1 MQRKPP
7 SRKTLIFADKDSA
20 LRHDVRTLGSMV
32 GDLLRE
38 QGGDAFF
45 EHVESARREAILRR
59 EGKRSIDDLASVV
72 GELDAPA
79 AQNFIRAFSTY
90 FQLVNTAEKVH
101 RIRRR
106 REYMRENATHQPHGA
121 HDLFQQFHDAG
132 CSIDQ
137 IRTALENILIEPV
150 FTAHPTEPTR
160 RTILRKEQRIVRK
173 LVDLLDPGLPPQE
186 VNAALAVIRAEVTSG
201 WQTEEHPS
209 ESMTVADEL
218 EHVLFFLTDVIYR
231 VIPPFYENLQ
241 EALVSA
247 YGEAAIGDYQIP
259 LLTAFASWVGGD
271 MDGNPNVGAKT
282 IRNTLSR
289 QRSLILDLYFREC
302 ADVGSK
308 LSQCRDRVKVSEA
321 VEARIQEY
329 RQHFS
334 KAWGEVPNRHRDMPY
349 RSLLRLIQARLQ
361 STYDDDAYP
370 YESAES
376 FAADVDLIADSL
388 SQNQGHNAG
397 LFAVRRLQRRI
408 ECFGFHMATLDI
420 RQDSLVHREVIG
432 KCLGDEAW
440 MTRDPADRLERLC
453 EAITARE
460 APVDTQDTQVRKTL
474 GVFQAIAFCHRKYG
488 KRSIGPYIISM
499 TQGADDVVS
508 VLLLAQWAELG
519 NRRGEVPLDI
529 APLLE
534 TVDDLHAGPGIMQ
547 QLLANPVYRQHL
559 SRRKDRQTIMIGYSD
574 SNKDGGLA
582 SARWALHQAQA
593 ALRDTLAAHDIEL
606 TLFHGRGGTVS
617 RGGSKMHD
625 AVRGAPAG
633 TVAGRM
639 RFTEQGE
646 IINEK
651 YGLRGI
657 AMRTLEQSAASVAAA
672 SLLPAANETVHP
684 SWSQMMSTVA
694 NVSRERYQSLT
705 RHTEGFFDYFRTATP
720 IDVIERMR
728 IGSRPASRREQK
740 GIDDLRAIPWV
751 FAWTQARF
759 VLPGWFGLG
768 SGLQAAVEQFGH
780 DAFADMMREWHFV
793 RALIADAEMVLAKS
807 DLEVAERYSQL
818 SGNLHERFFPI
829 IKAEFDLTL
838 HYILELSSHDWLLDG
853 DKTLQRTILL
863 RNPYIDPMSLLQID
877 LLRRWRAGDRE
888 DDALL
893 GALLAG
899 VNGIA
904 QGLQNTG

>member
-1 MQRKPP
+1 MTHKPP
-7 SRKTLIFADKDSA
+7 SRKNLVYADKDKA
-20 LRHDVRTLGSMV
+20 LRHDVRTLGGMV

-38 QGGDAFF
+38 QQGDAFY
-45 EHVESARREAILRR
+45 EHVERVRREAINRR
-59 EGKRSIDDLASVV
+59 EGDSSIDDLATVV
-72 GELDAPA
+72 GAMDAPG

-106 REYMRENATHQPHGA
+106 REYMREHDAHQPNGV
-121 HDLFQQFHDAG
+121 HDMFQQFRDAG
-132 CSIDQ
+132 CDINAVRD
-137 IRTALENILIEPV
+137 ALENTLIEPV

-173 LVDLLDPGLPPQE
+173 LVDLLDAGLPPQE
-186 VNAALAVIRAEVTSG
+186 VKAALAVIRAEVTSG
-201 WQTEEHPS
+201 WQTDEHPS

-231 VIPPFYENLQ
+231 VIPPFYENLRD
-241 EALVSA
+241 ALSEA
-247 YGEAAIGDYQIP
+247 YGDDAAADMEIP
-259 LLTAFASWVGGD
+259 ALTSFASWVGGD

-289 QRSLILDLYFREC
+289 QRSLILDLYYREC
-302 ADVGSK
+302 ADVAGK
-308 LSQCRDRVKVSEA
+308 LSQCRDRIKISEA
-321 VEARIQEY
+321 VDQRIDEY

-334 KAWGEVPNRHRDMPY
+334 KAWGEIPNRHRDMPY
-349 RSLLRLIQARLQ
+349 RALLRLMQARLQ
-361 STYDDDAYP
+361 STYDDDAFP
-370 YESAES
+370 YESAEE
-376 FAADVDLIADSL
+376 FASDIALIADSL
-388 SQNQGHNAG
+388 RDHQGENAG
-397 LFAVRRLQRRI
+397 LFAVSRLQRRV
-408 ECFGFHMATLDI
+408 ECFGFHMATLDV
-420 RQDSLVHREVIG
+420 RQDALVHREVIG
-432 KCLGDEAW
+432 KCLGDEQWLHRSAE
-440 MTRDPADRLERLC
+440 ERLTRIC
-453 EAITARE
+453 EAISSRE
-460 APVDTQDTQVRKTL
+460 AAINTQDTQVRKTL
-474 GVFQAIAFCHRKYG
+474 AVFQSIAFCHRKYG

-534 TVDDLHAGPGIMQ
+534 TVDDLHAGPGIMRS
-547 QLLANPVYRQHL
+547 LLGNAVYREHL
-559 SRRKDRQTIMIGYSD
+559 SRREDRQTIMIGYSD
-574 SNKDGGLA
+574 SNKDGGIA

-593 ALRDTLAAHDIEL
+593 SLRDTLSEHDIEL

-617 RGGSKMHD
+617 RGGTKMHD

-672 SLLPAANETVHP
+672 SLLPTSNETVHP
-684 SWSQMMSTVA
+684 VWSQMMSAVA
-694 NVSRERYQSLT
+694 TASREKYQSLT
-705 RHTEGFFDYFRTATP
+705 RHTDGFFQYFRRATP

-751 FAWTQARF
+751 FSWTQARF
-759 VLPGWFGLG
+759 ILPGWYGLG
-768 SGLQAAVEQFGH
+768 TGLEAAVKEFG
-780 DAFADMMREWHFV
+780 ADVFGEMMHEWHFV
-793 RALIADAEMVLAKS
+793 KALMADAEMVLAKS
-807 DLEVAERYSQL
+807 DLEIAERYSML
-818 SGNLHERFFPI
+818 AGPLHDRFYPI
-829 IKAEFDLTL
+829 IREEFDRTL
-838 HYILELSSHDWLLDG
+838 HYILELSNNQWLLDG

-877 LLRRWRAGDRE
+877 LLSRWRDSDRE

-893 GALLAG
+893 SALLAS

>member
-1 MQRKPP
+1 MTHRPPGRKD
-7 SRKTLIFADKDSA
+7 LVFADKDRA
-20 LRHDVRTLGSMV
+20 LRRDVRTLGKMV
-32 GDLLRE
+32 GELLRE
-38 QGGDAFF
+38 QGGDGFY
-45 EHVESARREAILRR
+45 ERVEKARREAILRR
-59 EGKRSIDDLASVV
+59 EGERSIDDLARVV
-72 GELDAPA
+72 GKPDASD

-106 REYMRENATHQPHGA
+106 REYMRENNTHQPHGA
-121 HDLFQQFHDAG
+121 HDLFQQFKDAG
-132 CSIDQ
+132 CTLEE
-137 IRTALENILIEPV
+137 IRTALENTMVEPV

-231 VIPPFYENLQ
+231 VIPPFYENLRD
-241 EALVSA
+241 ALEQS
-247 YGEAAIGDYQIP
+247 YGEEAASAFEIP

-282 IRNTLSR
+282 IRNTLAR
-289 QRSLILDLYFREC
+289 QRGLILDLYFREC
-302 ADVGSK
+302 ADVAGK
-308 LSQCRDRVKVSEA
+308 LSQCRDRVEVSDA
-321 VEARIQEY
+321 IDARIDEY
-329 RQHFS
+329 RHHFS
-334 KAWGEVPNRHRDMPY
+334 KAWGDVPNRHRDMPY
-349 RSLLRLIQARLQ
+349 RAFLKLIQARLQ
-361 STYDDDAYP
+361 STYDDDAFP
-370 YESAES
+370 YESAEE
-376 FAADVDLIADSL
+376 FAGDVDLIAQSL
-388 SQNQGHNAG
+388 TQNKGQNAG

-420 RQDSLVHREVIG
+420 RQDALVHREVIG
-432 KCLGDEAW
+432 KCLGDEDWLSRSA
-440 MTRDPADRLERLC
+440 DDRLARLC
-453 EAITARE
+453 EAITSRE

-474 GVFQAIAFCHRKYG
+474 AVFQSIAFCHRKYG

-534 TVDDLHAGPGIMQ
+534 TVDDLDAGPGIMQ
-547 QLLANPVYRQHL
+547 ALLANPVYRKHL
-559 SRRKDRQTIMIGYSD
+559 ERRKDRQTIMIGYSD
-574 SNKDGGLA
+574 SNKDGGIA

-593 ALRDTLAAHDIEL
+593 ALRDTLAEHDIEL

-672 SLLPAANETVHP
+672 SLLPAANETVHTE
-684 SWSQMMSTVA
+684 WSKMMSTVA
-694 NVSRERYQSLT
+694 QASRDKYQALT
-705 RHTEGFFDYFRTATP
+705 RHSDGFFQYFREATP

-740 GIDDLRAIPWV
+740 GINDLRAIPWV

-759 VLPGWFGLG
+759 VLPGWYGLG
-768 SGLQAAVEQFGH
+768 TGLEAAVQEFGAP
-780 DAFADMMREWHFV
+780 AFSKMMQDWHFV
-793 RALIADAEMVLAKS
+793 RALMADAEMVLAKS
-807 DLEVAERYSQL
+807 DLEIAERYSML
-818 SGNLHERFFPI
+818 AGDLHEQFFPT
-829 IKAEFDLTL
+829 IKEEFDKTL
-838 HYILELSSHDWLLDG
+838 HFILELSNASWLLDA
-853 DKTLQRTILL
+853 DKTLQRTIML

-877 LLRRWRAGDRE
+877 LLDRWRAGSRE

-893 GALLAG
+893 GALLAS